1 MKKKAW
7 VPAIF
12 CFLFLALCAG
22 CGYTTRSLISE
33 KYKTIHITP
42 FVNKVDLTQESDSN
56 NKYKVYR
63 PMLETELTKAVINKF
78 LYDGNVKPVANDS
91 ADLVLKAD
99 LVEFRRDPLRYSDN
113 DNIEEYRINIVVNMN
128 LWDKKN
134 SKLVWEENN
143 FTGDASY
150 FVTGP
155 QAKSEDLAVQDAIK
169 DLSRRI
175 VERVIE
181 QW

>member
-7 VPAIF
+7 VLAIF

-42 FVNKVDLTQESDSN
+42 FVNKVDLTRESDSN

-78 LYDGNVKPVANDS
+78 LHDGNVKPVANDS

-155 QAKSEDLAVQDAIK
+155 QAKSEGLAVQDAIN

>member
-7 VPAIF
+7 LLVIF
-12 CFLFLALCAG
+12 YFLFSALCAG

-33 KYKTIHITP
+33 KYKTIHIVP
-42 FVNKVDLTQESDSN
+42 FANKVELTRESDSN

-78 LYDGNVKPVANDS
+78 LYDGNVKPVAHDS

-99 LVEFRRDPLRYSDN
+99 LVEFRRDPLRYVDN
-113 DNIEEYRINIVVNMN
+113 DNIEEYRINIVVNIN

-150 FVTGP
+150 FVTDP
-155 QAKSEDLAVQDAIK
+155 QDSEDRAVQDAIK